1 MGQFDWLL
9 STIDNPNNWGRWKP
23 GAAAA
28 NEGGV
33 DLTLPH
39 GTPIYALASGTL
51 VGAGTFTHA
60 DGSPGYGV
68 VTEQVSNVPGLGK
81 ANVYYQHIDIAQGI
95 KACQNGACGNQ
106 TIQKGQLIGYTRPDM
121 YGLEVGINPTWRGV
135 WAGNTAP
142 GPWVT
147 DPRPYLKALAQQ
159 TTTPT
164 TTPTTTQT
172 PQQQAASQV
181 NQALGTSILSTAPS
195 VGKNAPTCTPPS
207 NALDVAGAFSYLWC
221 NMNNAFVSFG
231 EHIAVFL
238 IGLLLI
244 IGGVYLLAHK
254 QINAAVGNAAKAG
267 EKGAEVAAL

>member
-23 GAAAA
+23 GAPAL

-39 GTPIYALASGTL
+39 GTPIYALADGKL

-68 VTEQVSNVPGLGK
+68 VTEQVNNVPGLGK
-81 ANVYYQHIDIAQGI
+81 ANVYYQHIDIAPGI
-95 KACQNGACGNQ
+95 SSCSNGACGSQ
-106 TIQKGQLIGYTRPDM
+106 TVKRGQIIGYTRPDM
-121 YGLEVGINPTWRGV
+121 YGLEVGINPGWGGV

-159 TTTPT
+159 SGTSTTPSVTTTPKSAT
-164 TTPTTTQT
+164 ANNSTPV
-172 PQQQAASQV
+172 SQ
-181 NQALGTSILSTAPS
+181 S
-195 VGKNAPTCTPPS
+195 KCTPPS
-207 NALDVAGAFSYLWC
+207 NALDVGGAFGWLGC
-221 NMNNAFVSFG
+221 QAVSWG

-244 IGGVYLLAHK
+244 IGGVYLIGHK
-254 QINAAVGNAAKAG
+254 QIDAAVGKIGKSAA
-267 EKGAEVAAL
+267 KGAEVAAV

>member
-9 STIDNPNNWGRWKP
+9 STIDNPNNWGRWIP

-68 VTEQVSNVPGLGK
+68 VTEQTDVPGLGK
-81 ANVYYQHIDIAQGI
+81 ANVYYQHIDIAPGI
-95 KACQNGACGNQ
+95 KQCTNGACGSQ
-106 TIQKGQLIGYTRPDM
+106 TIQRGQIIGYTRPDM

-142 GPWVT
+142 GPWIT

-159 TTTPT
+159 GSTPPGTGRASTPGSPGSITPGTTITET
-164 TTPTTTQT
+164 
-172 PQQQAASQV
+172 AA
-181 NQALGTSILSTAPS
+181 
-195 VGKNAPTCTPPS
+195 CTPPS
-207 NALDVAGAFSYLWC
+207 SWLNASDVTGYLHC
-221 NMNNAFVSFG
+221 QAVNFG

-244 IGGVYLLAHK
+244 IGGVYLIGHK
-254 QINAAVGNAAKAG
+254 QIDTAAAKIGKSAA
-267 EKGAEVAAL
+267 KGAEVAAV